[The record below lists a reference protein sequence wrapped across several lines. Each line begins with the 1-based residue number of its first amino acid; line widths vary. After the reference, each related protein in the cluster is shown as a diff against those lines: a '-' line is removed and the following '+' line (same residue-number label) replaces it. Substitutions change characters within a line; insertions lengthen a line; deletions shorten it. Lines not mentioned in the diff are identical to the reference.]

1 MPSVQLSR
9 IFSYVTFRNMRFLI
23 LDCPS
28 NENLPIYLEEF
39 TAHNI
44 VDVVR
49 VCEPSYDIDSLKQH
63 NINVHDWHFQDGT
76 VPPPEIIQNWL
87 NLVEERFGQIH
98 CNKKF
103 DMKTAIKSNDDYI
116 AGPHHD
122 PTIAIHC
129 VAGLGRAPALVAIA
143 LIESG
148 MESLDAVTYIRR
160 YRRGAFNSKQIA
172 YLDSYKRGQYNK
184 KTSVLASIIL
194 KKNKSSNNTNG
205 INGNSNGNGK
215 QSSGN
220 FLSVKPATSSF
231 NIRKRSPSSKSVS
244 NLSKAS
250 SSSCSNISGQHSND
264 NSAPPSS
271 SSNTNRTS
279 ILFNFNK
286 IFKSK
291 SSSSTN
297 SSKNSAEF
305 PSNENVNVVPE
316 TDSTKLSK
324 KKKYNLYM

>member
-39 TAHNI
+39 VAHNI
-44 VDVVR
+44 TDVVR
-49 VCEPSYDIDSLKQH
+49 VCEPSYEIESLKQH

-76 VPPPEIIQNWL
+76 VPPSEVIQNWL
-87 NLVEERFGQIH
+87 NLVEERFGPIH

-103 DMKTAIKSNDDYI
+103 DMNEAIEFNNKYI
-116 AGPHHD
+116 AGEHND

-129 VAGLGRAPALVAIA
+129 VAGLGRAPAMVAIA

-172 YLDSYKRGQYNK
+172 FLDSYKRGQYNK
-184 KTSVLASIIL
+184 KSSMLANIML
-194 KKNKSSNNTNG
+194 KKNKSG
-205 INGNSNGNGK
+205 GNGK
-215 QSSGN
+215 QSNG
-220 FLSVKPATSSF
+220 FLNVKQSSSSTF
-231 NIRKRSPSSKSVS
+231 NIRKRSPSTKSCS
-244 NLSKAS
+244 NLSKQS
-250 SSSCSNISGQHSND
+250 SSSCSNISSTGQQLENSGQPTSNS
-264 NSAPPSS
+264 NNRSS
-271 SSNTNRTS
+271 L
-279 ILFNFNK
+279 LFNFNK

-297 SSKNSAEF
+297 SSKNSDIQN
-305 PSNENVNVVPE
+305 NENVMI
-316 TDSTKLSK
+316 TDADGAKSK
-324 KKKYNLYM
+324 KKKYNLYA

>member
-1 MPSVQLSR
+1 MSSGTKMPSIQLSR

-28 NENLPIYLEEF
+28 NDSLPIYLEEF
-39 TAHNI
+39 IAHNI
-44 VDVVR
+44 TDVVR
-49 VCEPSYDIDSLKQH
+49 VCEPTYEIDTLKQH
-63 NINVHDWHFQDGT
+63 NINVHDWHFKDGT
-76 VPPPEIIQNWL
+76 CPPSEVIQDWL

-98 CNKKF
+98 CNKKIN
-103 DMKTAIKSNDDYI
+103 MEAAIEFNNKYI
-116 AGPHHD
+116 EGSHND

-172 YLDSYKRGQYNK
+172 FLDSYKRGQYHK
-184 KTSVLASIIL
+184 RTSVLASIML
-194 KKNKSSNNTNG
+194 KKNKNGNNSSNKQNG
-205 INGNSNGNGK
+205 FLNK
-215 QSSGN
+215 PLSS
-220 FLSVKPATSSF
+220 SSF
-231 NIRKRSPSSKSVS
+231 NIRKRSPSSKSVTT
-244 NLSKAS
+244 LSKNN
-250 SSSCSNISGQHSND
+250 SSSCSNISTKQTSETANSPSTSN
-264 NSAPPSS
+264 P
-271 SSNTNRTS
+271 NRNS

-297 SSKNSAEF
+297 SSKNSDIMN
-305 PSNENVNVVPE
+305 NENAVLS
-316 TDSTKLSK
+316 DSDGTNSK
-324 KKKYNLYM
+324 KKKYNLYI

>member
-1 MPSVQLSR
+1 MSTGNKMPSVQLSR

-39 TAHNI
+39 VAHNI
-44 VDVVR
+44 TDVVR
-49 VCEPSYDIDSLKQH
+49 VCEPTYETESLKEN

-76 VPPPEIIQNWL
+76 VPPSEVIQNWL

-103 DMKTAIKSNDDYI
+103 DMNEAIEFNNNYI
-116 AGPHHD
+116 AGKHND

-129 VAGLGRAPALVAIA
+129 VAGLGRAPAMVAIA

-172 YLDSYKRGQYNK
+172 FLDSYKRGQYNK
-184 KTSVLASIIL
+184 KSSVLASIML
-194 KKNKSSNNTNG
+194 KKNKSGGNNSG
-205 INGNSNGNGK
+205 R
-215 QSSGN
+215 QSGG
-220 FLSVKPATSSF
+220 FLSVKTSSGSNS
-231 NIRKRSPSSKSVS
+231 NIRKRSPSIKSFT
-244 NLSKAS
+244 NLSKNS
-250 SSSCSNISGQHSND
+250 SSSCSNISTSDQQLD
-264 NSAPPSS
+264 ANSPQPSTE
-271 SSNTNRTS
+271 SSNNRSS

-291 SSSSTN
+291 SSTSNKSNKSS
-297 SSKNSAEF
+297 ELQ
-305 PSNENVNVVPE
+305 SNENIVI
-316 TDSTKLSK
+316 TDTHGSKSK
-324 KKKYNLYM
+324 KKKYNLYI